1 MTRLEKFSI
10 HNEFEK
16 NLHFSEKLRFRK
28 KTKHFHDQERPKSFS
43 MVTAR
48 LNKKEAGEK

>member
-1 MTRLEKFSI
+1 MAMLEKFSI
-10 HNEFEK
+10 RNGFEK

-28 KTKHFHDQERPKSFS
+28 KTKHFHDQERPKASQ
-43 MVTAR
+43 TAR